1 MHTTAYP
8 LTADPSRPLEQGWV
22 ATLSSPALHAHH
34 VQLPLFAESI
44 PAGFPS
50 PAQDYEEA
58 RLDLNEHII
67 LRPEAT
73 FLLRVKGHSMIEAN
87 IRDGDIVVV
96 DRSLAPRHG
105 HIVIAEV
112 DGGFTIK
119 TLWRQG
125 NCVKLVP
132 ANPRHQ
138 PITFP
143 EGTELVI
150 FGVVTWIL
158 HKALG

>member
-1 MHTTAYP
+1 MHNAHP
-8 LTADPSRPLEQGWV
+8 VAADLNHLLEQGWQAAV
-22 ATLSSPALHAHH
+22 SRPAPYPCEQ
-34 VQLPLFAESI
+34 QLPLFTESI

-73 FLLRVKGHSMIEAN
+73 FLLRVRGHSMVEAN
-87 IRDGDIVVV
+87 IHDGDIVVV
-96 DRSLAPRHG
+96 DRSITPRHG

-112 DGGFTIK
+112 NGGFTIK

-125 NCVKLVP
+125 DCVKLVP
-132 ANPRHQ
+132 ANPRCQ

-158 HKALG
+158 HKARG

>member
-1 MHTTAYP
+1 MHTARP
-8 LTADPSRPLEQGWV
+8 FTADPSRLLAQGWV
-22 ATLSSPALHAHH
+22 ATLSTPPLNAPQ
-34 VQLPLFAESI
+34 VQLPLFADSI

-96 DRSLAPRHG
+96 DRSITPRHG

-125 NCVKLVP
+125 GVVKLLP
-132 ANPRHQ
+132 ANPRYQ

-158 HKALG
+158 HKAPA